1 MVSLAPRLKAI
12 TNIMRS
18 IIIGMN
24 PTKAQ
29 YRKGCAWYRL
39 QDWIDE
45 LDVGIVAFT
54 NLSHDPHWDKRTID
68 REHVLSC
75 VRGHDK
81 VIALGGLVSKV
92 LTKLDV
98 DHFTLPHPS
107 PLNRQIN
114 NPEFISG
121 KLKEC
126 RSYID

>member
-1 MVSLAPRLKAI
+1 MELLVRHLKA
-12 TNIMRS
+12 TTSTMPS
-18 IIIGMN
+18 IIIGIN

-68 REHVLSC
+68 REHVLAC

-81 VIALGGLVSKV
+81 IIALGGLVSKA
-92 LTKLDV
+92 LTRLGI

-114 NPEFISG
+114 NTEFI
-121 KLKEC
+121 LERLREC